1 MCRAQG
7 ATLHSLVYRVTY
19 CYISSCYRSRSIST
33 MLTPQQESVTRLLKA
48 LQDGDE
54 SALDQLFVQ
63 VYDELHSIAH
73 NKRRNWIGK
82 DYTLNTT
89 ALVHEAYIKLL
100 ENSQHDWNSR
110 AHFMGVASKAM
121 RHILINYA
129 EKRRTQK
136 RGGDVKKVSLEE
148 ERASIDDVI
157 EMSDEQADKLMAI
170 ESAIKKLEK
179 TNERQVRIIECK
191 FFGGMT
197 NDETAETIGVSKA
210 TVKRDWAMAQAWLHR
225 EASQKID

>member
-1 MCRAQG
+1 
-7 ATLHSLVYRVTY
+7 
-19 CYISSCYRSRSIST
+19 

-63 VYDELHSIAH
+63 VYDELHSMAR
-73 NKRRNWIGK
+73 NKRRNWVGK

-100 ENSQHDWNSR
+100 EKSQHDWNSR

-148 ERASIDDVI
+148 DRAVIGDVI
-157 EMSDEQADKLMAI
+157 EMSDEQADKLLAI
-170 ESAIKKLEK
+170 EAAIKKLE
-179 TNERQVRIIECK
+179 TNNERQVRIIECK

-197 NDETAETIGVSKA
+197 NDETAETLGISKA

-225 EASQKID
+225 EASSELD

>member
-1 MCRAQG
+1 
-7 ATLHSLVYRVTY
+7 
-19 CYISSCYRSRSIST
+19 

-54 SALDQLFVQ
+54 SALDDLFVQ
-63 VYDELHSIAH
+63 VYDELHSMAH

-89 ALVHEAYIKLL
+89 ALVHEAYIKLM
-100 ENSQHDWNSR
+100 EHSVHDWNSR
-110 AHFMGVASKAM
+110 AHFMGVAAKAM

-129 EKRRTQK
+129 EKRRTKK

-148 ERASIDDVI
+148 ERTTIDDVI
-157 EMSDEQADKLMAI
+157 DMSDEQADKLLAI
-170 ESAIKKLEK
+170 ETAIKKLEK
-179 TNERQVRIIECK
+179 NNERQVRIIECK

-197 NDETAETIGVSKA
+197 NEETAETIGVSKA

-225 EASQKID
+225 EASQRLD